1 MSITH
6 NDYEILHPF
15 QAWVQ
20 QSLPAVYDDS
30 LSYTDLLYKML
41 SYINKLVTNNNYFSE
56 DIKKMYDYVNNYFN
70 NLDVQDEINNKL
82 DEMVTNGQLTT
93 IVDKFLSSL
102 SDYTYHLN
110 YMDSFDENNIDLV
123 FAELMSKIKK
133 GESAIL
139 TAGTYYATDTIDLSK
154 LPNNCTIVIDG
165 SIKMTANKDCIKLGG
180 TFEKITINELIGYS
194 ATETH
199 LAINNGIKIEDLF
212 TYSELNVRH
221 IRFFEKGILFKCRDN
236 SNYSQY
242 NKITFDYIENT
253 PYGIYFDGTEHT
265 GWVNENT
272 FTGGRIR
279 GGYGIYMI
287 GGTGE
292 SGIGFN
298 SNKFYNIGLEE
309 LYEDGIYIN
318 GQAYANVFENFRAIE
333 NISKLVINENIVGV
347 SFAHNMFK
355 TDSQQSLSKIHLSGL
370 LSTVLA
376 PVTVTV
382 GGPVVGYG
390 YYKLEKDKDSI
401 GSTIPNDVIFTKEIS
416 ISKDCGQGISYIT
429 GGFNGLSGYDVVS
442 ILPVNVTG
450 NSDNFTYCFIDF
462 NASEGTYNYKV
473 YNPSSSNINVTIKSI
488 VLLRKI

>member
-1 MSITH
+1 MPITH
-6 NDYEILHPF
+6 NNYEILHPF

-41 SYINKLVTNNNYFSE
+41 SYINKLVTNSNYFSE

-70 NLDVQDEINNKL
+70 NLNVQENIDKKL
-82 DEMVTNGQLTT
+82 DEMFKDGQLTT
-93 IVDKFLSSL
+93 IIDEFLTTL

-110 YMDSFDENNIDLV
+110 YMNSFDKNNINLV
-123 FAELMSKIKK
+123 FAELMTKIKK

-154 LPNNCTIVIDG
+154 LPENCTIVIDG

-180 TFEKITINELIGYS
+180 NLEKITINELIGYS
-194 ATETH
+194 TTETH
-199 LAINNGIKIEDLF
+199 LAVNNGIKIEDLF

-221 IRFFEKGILFKCRDN
+221 IQFFEKGILFKCKDN

-253 PYGIYFDGTEHT
+253 PYGIYFDGVEHT

-279 GGYGIYMI
+279 GGYGIYII
-287 GGTGE
+287 GGTSE
-292 SGIGFN
+292 TDIGFN
-298 SNKFYNIGLEE
+298 SNKFYNIGFEE
-309 LYEDGIYIN
+309 LYEDAIYIN

-333 NISKLVINENIVGV
+333 NISKLVVNENITGV

-355 TDSQQSLSKIHLSGL
+355 TDSQQSLSKINLSGL

-376 PVTVTV
+376 PITDTV
-382 GGPVVGYG
+382 GGPVIGYG
-390 YYKLEKDKDSI
+390 YYKTSNSNSV
-401 GSTIPNDVIFTKEIS
+401 GAVIPNDVVVTKEVS
-416 ISKDCGQGISYIT
+416 ISKQCTPGMTYLT
-429 GGFNGLSGYDVVS
+429 GGYEALSGYSVVS
-442 ILPVNVTG
+442 FIPVKATSD
-450 NSDNFTYCFIDF
+450 SDNFIYCFLNF
-462 NASEGTYNYKV
+462 NADGTYNYKV
-473 YNPSSSNINVTIKSI
+473 YNTSGSNINVTIKSVI
-488 VLLRKI
+488 LFKKA

>member
-1 MSITH
+1 MSIEH
-6 NDYEILHPF
+6 NNYEILHPF

-41 SYINKLVTNNNYFSE
+41 SYIDKLVTNSNYFSE

-70 NLDVQDEINNKL
+70 NLDVQDEINKKL

-93 IVDKFLSSL
+93 IIDEFLSSL

-110 YMDSFDENNIDLV
+110 YMDSFDKNNINLV
-123 FAELMSKIKK
+123 FAELMTKIKK

-139 TAGTYYATDTIDLSK
+139 TAGTYYATDIIDLSK
-154 LPNNCTIVIDG
+154 LPDNCTIVIDG
-165 SIKMTANKDCIKLGG
+165 TIKMNINKSCIKLGG
-180 TFEKITINELIGYS
+180 NLEKITINELIGYS
-194 ATETH
+194 TTETH
-199 LAINNGIKIEDLF
+199 LATNNGITIEDLF

-221 IRFFEKGILFKCRDN
+221 IQFFEKGILFKCKDN

-253 PYGIYFDGTEHT
+253 PYGIYFDGTEHA

-279 GGYGIYMI
+279 GGFGIFMI
-287 GGTGE
+287 GGTSE
-292 SGIGFN
+292 SNIGFN
-298 SNKFYNIGLEE
+298 GNKFYNIGFEE

-318 GQAYANVFENFRAIE
+318 GQAYANVFENYRAIE
-333 NISKLVINENIVGV
+333 NISKLVVNENITGV
-347 SFAHNMFK
+347 SFAHNVFK

-376 PVTVTV
+376 PVTETF
-382 GGPVVGYG
+382 GGAVVGYG
-390 YYKLEKDKDSI
+390 YYKLEKDKYSI
-401 GSTIPNDVIFTKEIS
+401 GPTIPNDVILTKEVS
-416 ISKDCGQGISYIT
+416 ISKQCVSGIDYIT
-429 GGFNGLSGYDVVS
+429 GGFASPSGYNVIS
-442 ILPVNVTG
+442 ILPVDVDG
-450 NSDNFTYCFIDF
+450 DSDNFIYCLNSF
-462 NASEGTYNYKV
+462 NANDGSYIYKV
-473 YNPSSSNINVTIKSI
+473 YNTNSSNVNVTIKSI
-488 VLLRKI
+488 VLLRKN

>member
-1 MSITH
+1 MSIKPSQYKTPQ
-6 NDYEILHPF
+6 PF
-15 QAWVQ
+15 EAWVQ
-20 QSLPAVYDDS
+20 QTLPAIYDDS
-30 LSYTDLLYKML
+30 LSYTDLLAKLLYYVNTLAENNTTL
-41 SYINKLVTNNNYFSE
+41 SNDVKNAINYI
-56 DIKKMYDYVNNYFN
+56 NNYFN
-70 NLDVQDEINNKL
+70 NLDVQDEINKKL

-93 IVDKFLSSL
+93 IVDEFLSSL

-110 YMDSFDENNIDLV
+110 YMDSFDKNNINLV
-123 FAELMSKIKK
+123 FAELMTKIKK

-139 TAGTYYATDTIDLSK
+139 TAGTYFATDTIDLSK

-180 TFEKITINELIGYS
+180 SLEKITINELIGYS

-199 LAINNGIKIEDLF
+199 LSVNNGIKIEDLF

-221 IRFFEKGILFKCRDN
+221 IQFFEKGILFKCKDN

-253 PYGIYFDGTEHT
+253 PYGIYFDGVEHT

-279 GGYGIYMI
+279 GGYGIYII
-287 GGTGE
+287 GGTSE
-292 SGIGFN
+292 SNIGFN

-333 NISKLVINENIVGV
+333 NISKLVINENITGV

-376 PVTVTV
+376 PVTETV
-382 GGPVVGYG
+382 GGAVVGYG
-390 YYKLEKDKDSI
+390 YYKLEEDKDSI
-401 GSTIPNDVIFTKEIS
+401 GSTIPNDAIFTKEIS
-416 ISKDCGQGISYIT
+416 ISKECGQGMGYIT
-429 GGFNGLSGYDVVS
+429 GGFTGLSGYSVIS
-442 ILPVNVTG
+442 ILPVDVTG
-450 NSDNFTYCFIDF
+450 NSDNFIYCLNSF
-462 NASEGTYNYKV
+462 NANEGTYTYKV
-473 YNPSSSNINVTIKSI
+473 YNTSSSSVNITIKSV
-488 VLLRKI
+488 VLLRKR

>member
-1 MSITH
+1 MSIEPSQ
-6 NDYEILHPF
+6 YETLQPF
-15 QAWVQ
+15 KAWVQ
-20 QSLPAVYDDS
+20 QTLPAIYDDS
-30 LSYTDLLYKML
+30 LSYTDLLAKML
-41 SYINKLVTNNNYFSE
+41 YYVNALAENNTKLSNDVKNAINYINNYF
-56 DIKKMYDYVNNYFN
+56 D
-70 NLDVQDEINNKL
+70 NLDVQDEINKKL
-82 DEMVTNGQLTT
+82 DEMFTNGQLTT
-93 IVDKFLSSL
+93 IIDEFLSSL
-102 SDYTYHLN
+102 SNYTYHLN
-110 YMDSFDENNIDLV
+110 YMDSFDKNNINLV
-123 FAELMSKIKK
+123 FAELMTKIKK

-165 SIKMTANKDCIKLGG
+165 TIKMTANKDCIKLGG
-180 TFEKITINELIGYS
+180 SLEKITINELIGYS
-194 ATETH
+194 TTETH
-199 LAINNGIKIEDLF
+199 LALNNGIKIEDLF

-221 IRFFEKGILFKCRDN
+221 IQFFENGILFKCKDN

-279 GGYGIYMI
+279 GGYGIYFI
-287 GGTGE
+287 GGTSE
-292 SGIGFN
+292 TEIGFN
-298 SNKFYNIGLEE
+298 SNKFYNIGFEE

-333 NISKLVINENIVGV
+333 NISKLVINENITGV

-376 PVTVTV
+376 PVSNEV
-382 GGPVVGYG
+382 GGAIVGYG
-390 YYKLEKDKDSI
+390 YYKLEKSDSI
-401 GSTIPNDVIFTKEIS
+401 GATIPNDTIFTKEIS
-416 ISKDCGQGISYIT
+416 ITKECGSGMTYIT
-429 GGFNGLSGYDVVS
+429 GGFAGLAGYDVVS

-450 NSDNFTYCFIDF
+450 TLDNFIYCFINF
-462 NASEGTYNYKV
+462 NASDGTYTYKV
-473 YNPSSSNINVTIKSI
+473 YNTTNSNINVTIKSV
-488 VLLRKI
+488 VLLKKV

>member
-1 MSITH
+1 MSI
-6 NDYEILHPF
+6 NPSQYKILQPF
-15 QAWVQ
+15 KAWVQ
-20 QSLPAVYDDS
+20 QTLPAIYDDS
-30 LSYTDLLYKML
+30 LSYTDLLAKLLYYVNTLAENNTTL
-41 SYINKLVTNNNYFSE
+41 SNDVKNAINYI
-56 DIKKMYDYVNNYFN
+56 NNYFN
-70 NLDVQDEINNKL
+70 NLDVQDEINKKL
-82 DEMVTNGQLTT
+82 DEMATNGQLTT
-93 IVDKFLSSL
+93 IVDEFLSSL

-110 YMDSFDENNIDLV
+110 YMDSFDKNNINLV
-123 FAELMSKIKK
+123 FAELMTKIKK

-139 TAGTYYATDTIDLSK
+139 TAGTYFATDTIDLSK

-180 TFEKITINELIGYS
+180 SLEKITINELIGYS

-199 LAINNGIKIEDLF
+199 LALNNGIKIEDLF

-221 IRFFEKGILFKCRDN
+221 IQFFEKGILFKCKDN

-279 GGYGIYMI
+279 GGYGIYII
-287 GGTGE
+287 GGTTE
-292 SGIGFN
+292 SGAGFDG
-298 SNKFYNIGLEE
+298 NKFYNIGLEE

-333 NISKLVINENIVGV
+333 NISKLVINENITGV
-347 SFAHNMFK
+347 SFVHNMFK

-376 PVTVTV
+376 PVSETV
-382 GGPVVGYG
+382 GGPIVGYG
-390 YYKLEKDKDSI
+390 YYKLEEDKDSI
-401 GSTIPNDVIFTKEIS
+401 GATIPNDVIITKEVS
-416 ISKDCGQGISYIT
+416 LSKQCVPGISYIT
-429 GGFNGLSGYDVVS
+429 GGFVSLSGYNVIS
-442 ILPVNVTG
+442 ILPVDVTG
-450 NSDNFTYCFIDF
+450 DSDNFTYCLNSF
-462 NASEGTYNYKV
+462 NASDGSYTYKV
-473 YNPSSSNINVTIKSI
+473 YNTSPSNVNVTIKSV
-488 VLLRKI
+488 VLLRKR